1 MEQQQHPDQLDRE
14 LTEHYRID
22 IPDGYRATWRAAVQR
37 EEQTKMKRNP
47 KHTTPVWRVALPI
60 AAALVLVVGALSA
73 GTLFPTVVYD
83 SLSTYAPNTRVAA
96 APAAKSAGS
105 SAANEMVSAE
115 SASFAGY
122 AFSPSIADSDAG
134 HTNDTANLAQADV
147 ATIPDAA
154 SQKKMVRTASLSIAS
169 TNFDVDQQALT
180 TLTQTVGGYVESV
193 SLYGE
198 ASSRMDR
205 IVYFTL
211 RIPSDQLDTFL
222 TELGKIGRITSRSET
237 ATDMTTQYAD
247 TSMRLTTQQNKM
259 TRLQELLKQA
269 TDTSD
274 LLEIET
280 AIADTQYQIDQ
291 LESSLRTI
299 DRDVD
304 HSSVSITLQEES
316 AGETAQVT
324 ELTLW
329 QRLSSGFTASIK
341 GLGEF
346 LQNLLVFLAMALPV
360 LVPLTIVG
368 VAFGLWKRA
377 RRRSKGTSK
386 ADVPDVAPH
395 DPADPTV

>member
-1 MEQQQHPDQLDRE
+1 
-14 LTEHYRID
+14 
-22 IPDGYRATWRAAVQR
+22 
-37 EEQTKMKRNP
+37 
-47 KHTTPVWRVALPI
+47 
-60 AAALVLVVGALSA
+60 
-73 GTLFPTVVYD
+73 
-83 SLSTYAPNTRVAA
+83 
-96 APAAKSAGS
+96 
-105 SAANEMVSAE
+105 
-115 SASFAGY
+115 
-122 AFSPSIADSDAG
+122 
-134 HTNDTANLAQADV
+134 
-147 ATIPDAA
+147 
-154 SQKKMVRTASLSIAS
+154 
-169 TNFDVDQQALT
+169 
-180 TLTQTVGGYVESV
+180 
-193 SLYGE
+193 
-198 ASSRMDR
+198 
-205 IVYFTL
+205 
-211 RIPSDQLDTFL
+211 
-222 TELGKIGRITSRSET
+222 
-237 ATDMTTQYAD
+237 MTTQYAD

-304 HSSVSITLQEES
+304 RSSVSITLQEES